1 MITKDVLGKLMY
13 NHPNFRSPFTILG
26 ILTKDR
32 MISPKDRSELD
43 NLLSVFDTNAKII
56 SVFGQ
61 VQLTMIIQPEMKGK
75 RQIPVILI
83 RGIHCTITEMSKT
96 AIIDELKETLN
107 LKDYIPDAFVK
118 KIIYIDSFDNTDTY
132 GMIFSEYTRNKW
144 TMGDPFEVGTKALI
158 KTTGLKLIQ
167 GLVDS
172 LALDIRERKEND
184 SI

>member
-13 NHPNFRSPFTILG
+13 DHPNFRSPFTVLG

-43 NLLSVFDTNAKII
+43 NLLSVFDSNAKII

-61 VQLTMIIQPEMKGK
+61 VQLTIIIQPVMRGK

-96 AIIDELKETLN
+96 AIIAELKETLN

-118 KIIYIDSFDNTDTY
+118 KIIFIDSFDEKDTY
-132 GMIFSEYTRNKW
+132 GFVLSEYMKNKW
-144 TMGDPFEVGTKALI
+144 TLGDPFEVGTKALI
-158 KTTGLKLIQ
+158 ETTGLKLIQ
-167 GLVDS
+167 GIVDS
-172 LALDIRERKEND
+172 LALDIRQGGEND